1 MHLTEEQLE
10 RYSRQILAHPFGGQG
25 QRALALARVRLFGM
39 SECLAPAGLYLAR
52 AGVGHLAVPKR
63 VWETIARSASPDT
76 IWHRAEDESAG
87 TEAGLWDVAVD
98 AGADPAAW
106 HRRVR
111 RQAPRVA
118 ALWLGHRSAIGWVAL
133 WSQPLHNP
141 CPLDAGFDTAC
152 LAPSRKAGDRSVP
165 LGQNVA
171 WCVGTLAATLAL
183 RCLVSDGRDGP
194 SSTWL
199 VLDLAQGR
207 VWQRAGGSSLTSPCR
222 LCSEGL

>member
-25 QRALALARVRLFGM
+25 QRALALARVRLHGM
-39 SECLAPAGLYLAR
+39 PECLAPAAVYLAR
-52 AGVGHLAVPKR
+52 AGVGHLAAPKR
-63 VWETIARSASPDT
+63 VWETIDRSASPDT
-76 IWHRAEDESAG
+76 TWYRTEDELAG
-87 TEAGLWDVAVD
+87 PEAGLWDVILD

-106 HRRVR
+106 HRQVR

-141 CPLDAGFDTAC
+141 CPLDAEFDTAC
-152 LAPSRKAGDRSVP
+152 SAPSRNAGDRTGESS
-165 LGQNVA
+165 QNVA
-171 WCVGTLAATLAL
+171 WCAGTLAAALAL

-207 VWQRAGGSSLTSPCR
+207 VWQGAAGSSLSSPCR